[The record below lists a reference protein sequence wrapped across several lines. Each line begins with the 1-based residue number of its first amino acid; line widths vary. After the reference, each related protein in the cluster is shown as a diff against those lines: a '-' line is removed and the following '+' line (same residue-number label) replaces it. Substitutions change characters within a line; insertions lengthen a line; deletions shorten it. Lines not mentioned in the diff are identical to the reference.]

1 LFTNIKKGEKNEMYE
16 KEEAKQKAVGIL
28 ANHLD
33 MLASIPTE
41 VTMENPVILAVVS
54 ESIKTCSLAL
64 VLIAKL

>member
-1 LFTNIKKGEKNEMYE
+1 MYE

-41 VTMENPVILAVVS
+41 VTMDNPVILAVVS

-64 VLIAKL
+64 VLVSKL